1 MSRKPRSLALAVV
14 ALAATL
20 STSCFDP
27 VHADEVA
34 ALGDEVAGVRTGPT
48 HRPGQP
54 CLVCH
59 GGKGP
64 GSPEFEIAGTIYEYR
79 DVPSGGVDGITVR
92 LTDVTGHLVT
102 CVSNRAGNFYV
113 PKDSEGTLY
122 YPLTVEL
129 GGPDGGGDPRI
140 KPSGVKSMI
149 TTIGRNA
156 GCAFCHVNNLNSLKP
171 EVKTTHMPHV
181 FLNEAP

>member
-1 MSRKPRSLALAVV
+1 MSPTPRSLALVAV

-27 VHADEVA
+27 VHSDEVA

-79 DVPSGGVDGITVR
+79 SAASAGVDNVLVR
-92 LTDVTGHLVT
+92 LTDVTGHV
-102 CVSNRAGNFYV
+102 VRRRSNRAGNFYV
-113 PKDSEGTLY
+113 EKDSETLY

-129 GGPDGGGDPRI
+129 GEDVQGGDPRI
-140 KPSGVKSMI
+140 KPSGTKSMM
-149 TTIGRNA
+149 TPIGRNG
-156 GCAFCHVNNLNSLKP
+156 GCAFCHVHNLDLADKNKA
-171 EVKTTHMPHV
+171 TTHMPQV